1 MRTTPFPA
9 RPCDVVALT
18 VLEFACALDLD
29 SAASLNVGCQRFLDD
44 ANRGLVW
51 LIRFRALMA
60 WCERAD
66 MAVWLTSGA
75 SHARHACEVAAS
87 FRLNDDWQFDA
98 EAFRSAVES
107 IGSKNA

>member
-1 MRTTPFPA
+1 MRNSNQIRILLVDDHT
-9 RPCDVVALT
+9 VVRA
-18 VLEFACALDLD
+18 
-29 SAASLNVGCQRFLDD
+29 GYRRFLDD

-51 LIRFRALMA
+51 FIRFRALMA

-66 MAVWLTSGA
+66 MAAWLTSGA

-87 FRLNDDWQFDA
+87 FNLNDDWQFDA

-107 IGSKNA
+107 IGSNDA

>member
-18 VLEFACALDLD
+18 VPEFACALDLD
-29 SAASLNVGCQRFLDD
+29 AAAALDVGCRRFLDD

-51 LIRFRALMA
+51 LIRFRALLA

-66 MAVWLTSGA
+66 AAAWLTSGP
-75 SHARHACEVAAS
+75 SHAQHACEVAAS
-87 FRLNDDWQFDA
+87 FQLNDEWLFDA
-98 EAFRSAVES
+98 EAFRSAVKS
-107 IGSKNA
+107 IDY